1 MHANMLRR
9 SSGEKKEWDNEK
21 KWEFS
26 FLVQKREILIKMLKS
41 NFFAQGF

>member
-9 SSGEKKEWDNEK
+9 YSGEKKEWDNEK

-26 FLVQKREILIKMLKS
+26 FFGAKKKY
-41 NFFAQGF
+41 